1 MQTMSS
7 PTPASSSAAVPA
19 AAHASRSRLGLAG
32 ALFLLALAAALAFL
46 AKGYVLFQA
55 SMLLSYAVALVG
67 LNLLTGYNG
76 QISLGHGAFFAI
88 GAYTVGVLMDKASA
102 PYWLAVPA
110 GGIVCLAVGYAFGR
124 PALKLQGLYLALAT
138 FALGVVTPQLL
149 KYKYLEPW
157 TGGVGGIVLTKPDA
171 PFGLPLTA
179 DQWFYLYAL
188 AMAAVLMWLARNL
201 IDSGTGRAIRAI
213 RDHEMAAES
222 MGVDNRHYKSMTFG
236 VSAAF
241 TGIGG
246 GLSAL
251 AVQFV
256 SPDSFTM
263 FLSIS
268 LLVGVVVGGVG
279 TLWGA
284 AFGAAFI
291 MFVPNLAE
299 KVSKDAAW
307 GVYGVV
313 LILFIF
319 VMPGGVM
326 GMVAKVRSHLRRRKE
341 IAA

>member
-1 MQTMSS
+1 MLFKRLLVITLLVVV
-7 PTPASSSAAVPA
+7 AA
-19 AAHASRSRLGLAG
+19 GLVSY
-32 ALFLLALAAALAFL
+32 

-55 SMLLSYAVALVG
+55 SMLLAYVIALVG

-88 GAYTVGVLMDKASA
+88 GAYTVGILMDKADVS
-102 PYWLAVPA
+102 YVLAVPA
-110 GGIVCLAVGYAFGR
+110 AGVVSLVFGYAFGR

-138 FALGVVTPQLL
+138 FTLGVVTPQLL
-149 KYKYLEPW
+149 KYKHLEPL
-157 TGGVGGIVLTKPDA
+157 TGGVGGIVLIKPDA
-171 PFGLPLTA
+171 PFGLPLNA
-179 DQWFYLYAL
+179 DQWLFVYAL
-188 AMAAVLMWLARNL
+188 VVTGVMIWLARNL
-201 IDSGTGRAIRAI
+201 IESGSGRALRAI

-222 MGVDNRHYKSMTFG
+222 MGVDNRHYKSMAFG

-241 TGIGG
+241 TGVGG

-268 LLVGVVVGGVG
+268 LLVGMVVGGVG

-284 AFGAAFI
+284 FFGAAFI
-291 MFVPNLAE
+291 MFVPSVAE
-299 KVSKDAAW
+299 SISKDAAW

-313 LILFIF
+313 LILFMF
-319 VMPGGVM
+319 VLPGGVM
-326 GMVAKVRSHLRRRKE
+326 GLLARLRRGTPVTG
-341 IAA
+341 

>member
-1 MQTMSS
+1 MSQATNIS
-7 PTPASSSAAVPA
+7 PAGAEAVATRVPA
-19 AAHASRSRLGLAG
+19 AWPWVVGL
-32 ALFLLALAAALAFL
+32 LVLAVAIAFV
-46 AKGYVLFQA
+46 AKGYVLFQGT
-55 SMLLSYAVALVG
+55 MLLSYAIALVG
-67 LNLLTGYNG
+67 LNILTGYNG
-76 QISLGHGAFFAI
+76 QISLGHGAFYAI
-88 GAYTVGVLMDKASA
+88 GAYTAAILMDKAGAS
-102 PYWLAVPA
+102 YWVGIPA
-110 GGIVCLAVGYAFGR
+110 AGIVSLGVGYAFGR

-138 FALGVVTPQLL
+138 FALGVVAPQLL
-149 KYKYLEPW
+149 KYKHLEQW
-157 TGGVGGIVLTKPDA
+157 TGGVGGIFLTKPEA

-179 DQWFYLYAL
+179 DQWFYLFTLAL
-188 AMAAVLMWLARNL
+188 TVVMFLLARNM

-213 RDHEMAAES
+213 RDHELAAQS
-222 MGVDNRHYKSMTFG
+222 MGVDNRHYKSMAFG

-241 TGIGG
+241 TGVAGAV
-246 GLSAL
+246 SAL

-268 LLVGVVVGGVG
+268 LLVGVVVGGIG

-284 AFGAAFI
+284 LFGAAFI
-291 MFVPNLAE
+291 MFVPSIAE

-326 GMVAKVRSHLRRRKE
+326 GLLARLQGAVGRGAR
-341 IAA
+341 

>member
-1 MQTMSS
+1 MQTVST
-7 PTPASSSAAVPA
+7 PTAASSSTNAAGA
-19 AAHASRSRLGLAG
+19 AQPSGSRLGLAG
-32 ALFLLALAAALAFL
+32 ALALLAVAAALAFL
-46 AKGYVLFQA
+46 VKGYVLFQA
-55 SMLLSYAVALVG
+55 TMLLSYAIALVG

-110 GGIVCLAVGYAFGR
+110 GGVVCLAVGYAFGR

-157 TGGVGGIVLTKPDA
+157 TGGVGGIVLSKPEA

-188 AMAAVLMWLARNL
+188 AVAAVLMWLARNL

-236 VSAAF
+236 LSAAF

-319 VMPGGVM
+319 ARPGGAM
-326 GMVAKVRSHLRRRKE
+326 GLLAKLRSQLGRRKDS
-341 IAA
+341 AA

>member
-1 MQTMSS
+1 MTSIS
-7 PTPASSSAAVPA
+7 NTFPLSDAAPR
-19 AAHASRSRLGLAG
+19 RSGIPW
-32 ALFLLALAAALAFL
+32 ALVVLVLAF
-46 AKGYVLFQA
+46 AFAFIAQGYMLFQA
-55 SMLLSYAVALVG
+55 TMVLSYAIALIG

-88 GAYTVGVLMDKASA
+88 GAYTAAILMDRIGL
-102 PYWLAVPA
+102 PYWISIPVGGAVSF
-110 GGIVCLAVGYAFGR
+110 AVGYLFGR

-138 FALGVVTPQLL
+138 FSLGVVTPQLL
-149 KYKYLEPW
+149 KYKHLEGW
-157 TGGVGGIVLTKPDA
+157 TGGVGGIVLLKPDA
-171 PFGLPLTA
+171 PFGLPLDP

-188 AMAAVLMWLARNL
+188 VVAAVLFVVARRL

-213 RDHEMAAES
+213 RDHHLAAES
-222 MGVDNRHYKSMTFG
+222 MGVDSRHYKSMTFG

-246 GLSAL
+246 ALSAV

-284 AFGAAFI
+284 LFGAIFI
-291 MFVPNLAE
+291 MFAPGIAE
-299 KVSKDAAW
+299 MVSKDAAW
-307 GVYGVV
+307 AVYGVV
-313 LILFIF
+313 LIFCMF

-326 GMVAKVRSHLRRRKE
+326 GLIERLRIRFGNIAKPGQ
-341 IAA
+341 